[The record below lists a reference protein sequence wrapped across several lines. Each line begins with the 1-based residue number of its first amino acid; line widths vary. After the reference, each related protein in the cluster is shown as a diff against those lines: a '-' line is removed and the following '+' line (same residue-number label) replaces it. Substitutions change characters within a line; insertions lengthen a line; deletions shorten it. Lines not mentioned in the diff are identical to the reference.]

1 VVPVGMRGLLVVITL
16 AKAVEIM
23 AEAEVA
29 GATTITTRLA
39 IFPPASAATAL
50 VAQSALFG
58 AQDAL
63 SRQLTQETYNERNSD

>member
-1 VVPVGMRGLLVVITL
+1 MRGLLVVITL

-39 IFPPASAATAL
+39 NFIPASAETAL